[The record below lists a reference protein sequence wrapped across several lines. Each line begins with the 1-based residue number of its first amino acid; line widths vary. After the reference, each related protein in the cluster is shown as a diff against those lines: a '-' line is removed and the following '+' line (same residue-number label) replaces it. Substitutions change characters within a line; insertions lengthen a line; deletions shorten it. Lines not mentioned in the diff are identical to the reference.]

1 MEEDSKMID
10 LHNHILYGQDDGAE
24 TLEESIAMCRIG
36 YDDGIRTIVATPHI
50 LPGIYENNRSTI
62 LSRVAEL
69 NKVLEKLRAQSPPA
83 CGTGRESRGK
93 KVDSMTQLP
102 DDSGLRDPISQFLR
116 DATNSKP
123 HSASGSG
130 LDSALRTPNSEL
142 KILPGADVH
151 FSSDLLERLERK
163 EVVTVNDQGR
173 YLMVEFES
181 QGIPYMAEEA
191 LFQMLTK
198 GIVPIIS
205 HPERNMEIGKKPKR
219 YYEMVRMGCLG
230 QVTAMSLTGE
240 FGSEIKRSAE
250 KLLAKRLIHIIAS
263 DAHSPDRRRP
273 ILSAG
278 VKAAEKIVG
287 KEEARKMVTEYPKAL
302 IEGRRPSIPDPIP
315 L

>member
-24 TLEESIAMCRIG
+24 TLEESIRMCRISSQ
-36 YDDGIRTIVATPHI
+36 DGVRTIVATPHI
-50 LPGIYENNRSTI
+50 LPGIYENDRSTI
-62 LSRVAEL
+62 LSQVAEL
-69 NKVLEKLRAQSPPA
+69 NNALKKLSFQHSPFRVKNLE
-83 CGTGRESRGK
+83 
-93 KVDSMTQLP
+93 SMTQLP
-102 DDSGLRDPISQFLR
+102 DDLITELR
-116 DATNSKP
+116 
-123 HSASGSG
+123 
-130 LDSALRTPNSEL
+130 
-142 KILPGADVH
+142 ILAGADVH

-205 HPERNMEIGKKPKR
+205 HPERNMEIAQRPQR
-219 YYEMVRMGCLG
+219 YYEMIRMGCLG

-263 DAHSPDRRRP
+263 DAHSPDRRPP

-287 KEEARKMVTEYPKAL
+287 KEEARKMVTEYPKAV
-302 IEGRRPSIPDPIP
+302 IEGRRPDVPEP
-315 L
+315 LSP